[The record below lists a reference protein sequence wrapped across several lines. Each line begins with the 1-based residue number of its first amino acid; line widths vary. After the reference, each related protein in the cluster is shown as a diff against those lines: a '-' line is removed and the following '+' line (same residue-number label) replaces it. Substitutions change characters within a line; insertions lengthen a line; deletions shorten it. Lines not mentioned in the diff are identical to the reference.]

1 MNCHQCCNFYY
12 EGCFGG
18 YRVCMCKVYGS
29 LDVDQRERHPSTA
42 AQTCKMYN
50 IPYNSE
56 EPVRL
61 PEWDKIPEPFID
73 F

>member
-1 MNCHQCCNFYY
+1 MNCYQCCNFYY

-18 YRVCMCKVYGS
+18 YSACMCKVYGS
-29 LDVDQRERHPSTA
+29 LDVDQKERHPNTA

-50 IPYNSE
+50 IPYNSDE
-56 EPVRL
+56 TAKL
-61 PEWDKIPEPFID
+61 LKWNKIPEPFID